1 MHTEITDEFRGKDKP
16 GSNPFPDAG
25 DQAEY

>member
-1 MHTEITDEFRGKDKP
+1 MQTEVTDEFRGKDEP
-16 GSNPFPDAG
+16 GSNPFPDAA